1 LETKCIYRVKD
12 KLPLEQLGLGFD
24 VEEFTGFSKQRKCG
38 LESSDIF
45 FIVLL
50 RIREGK
56 ALTGKWRVVFYE
68 RGFGGK
74 QNLVDV

>member
-1 LETKCIYRVKD
+1 VW
-12 KLPLEQLGLGFD
+12 LG
-24 VEEFTGFSKQRKCG
+24 V
-38 LESSDIF
+38 SSDIF

-56 ALTGKWRVVFYE
+56 ALTGKWRLVFYE

-74 QNLVDV
+74 QDLVDV